1 MLGETLKWVKHRGST
16 LIAPYRVFPVLPQ
29 CYHRFSNSGRAARWS
44 TLHAARSSARGAA
57 VAAAAS
63 RHILILVHGLI
74 NVLVL
79 GLLGERVDGQRRG
92 AVGSIL
98 RAGGKK
104 NRNWGNF
111 ASRGALV
118 SARGAAVAAAVS
130 THILIR
136 ELRFIN
142 VSVLGLLGECVGGWR
157 RRAVGGMLHKKK
169 SWR

>member
-1 MLGETLKWVKHRGST
+1 MSWKILKAPAPVFQQHKTWTGASQVLCTEYHNRFLLGETLKCVKHRGST
-16 LIAPYRVFPVLPQ
+16 LIAPYRVFPVLPR

-79 GLLGERVDGQRRG
+79 GLLGERVGGQRRG

-98 RAGGKK
+98 RAAWGQKK
-104 NRNWGNF
+104 
-111 ASRGALV
+111 
-118 SARGAAVAAAVS
+118 
-130 THILIR
+130 
-136 ELRFIN
+136 
-142 VSVLGLLGECVGGWR
+142 
-157 RRAVGGMLHKKK
+157 
-169 SWR
+169 